1 MTQQCSQAHVYA
13 VTSESSREAVPVN
26 AASPRAPQLV
36 ADVMTRSVVSA
47 TADATIK
54 DLAAAMATNRI
65 STIPVLDDDRHVVGV
80 VTASDLLA
88 RISGERGR
96 PPRGHRLGAIHEVTV
111 KSHALTADHLMTS
124 PAVTTTEFVP
134 IEAAAAAAAL
144 GKVRCLPVV
153 DEDGA
158 LVGIATKSDLVKV
171 FLRDDEAVRQDIV
184 ERVLGEGM
192 LLETGTV
199 DVDVHDGVVEL
210 SGELERKMLK
220 LQLLERVWHV
230 AGVVAVENRL
240 TYRIDDTVPPKIY
253 PRGTY

>member
-1 MTQQCSQAHVYA
+1 MTQQSTQERVYA
-13 VTSESSREAVPVN
+13 VTSVPSS
-26 AASPRAPQLV
+26 AASPVNEASPFARQLV
-36 ADVMTRSVVSA
+36 GDVMTRSVVSA

-54 DLAAAMATNRI
+54 DIAAAMASNRI
-65 STIPVLDDDRHVVGV
+65 STIPVVDDEHHVLGV

-96 PPRGHRLGAIHEVTV
+96 PPRGHRLGAGHEVNV
-111 KSHALTADHLMTS
+111 KSHALTAARLMTA
-124 PAVTTTEFVP
+124 PAVTTKEYMP
-134 IEAAAAAAAL
+134 IETAAAAAAL

-153 DEDGA
+153 DDNGV

-171 FLRDDEAVRQDIV
+171 FLRDDETIRQDIL

-192 LLETGTV
+192 LLEPGTI
-199 DVDVHDGVVEL
+199 DVAVGGGVVSL
-210 SGELERKMLK
+210 SGQLERKMLK

-230 AGVVAVENRL
+230 AGVVAVDSHL